1 LQASVKSSV
10 SRPHNPAGDNGRH
23 QKLHQLSR
31 AVGMPTSA
39 TKSANSGSR
48 PEGIRLSILAAT
60 VKGSVGSQGREVH
73 FSLNKP
79 VSFQEKWCRGFHR
92 GTIRF
97 SPARFE
103 QVIRTS
109 Q

>member
-39 TKSANSGSR
+39 TKSAVLGLDHLVVLMS
-48 PEGIRLSILAAT
+48 
-60 VKGSVGSQGREVH
+60 
-73 FSLNKP
+73 
-79 VSFQEKWCRGFHR
+79 
-92 GTIRF
+92 
-97 SPARFE
+97 
-103 QVIRTS
+103 VIR
-109 Q
+109 

>member
-39 TKSANSGSR
+39 TKSAPFRHAVMS
-48 PEGIRLSILAAT
+48 ELSPLLDEQRTTLA
-60 VKGSVGSQGREVH
+60 
-73 FSLNKP
+73 
-79 VSFQEKWCRGFHR
+79 RGELF
-92 GTIRF
+92 RF
-97 SPARFE
+97 
-103 QVIRTS
+103 
-109 Q
+109 

>member
-39 TKSANSGSR
+39 TKSARNG
-48 PEGIRLSILAAT
+48 PA
-60 VKGSVGSQGREVH
+60 
-73 FSLNKP
+73 
-79 VSFQEKWCRGFHR
+79 
-92 GTIRF
+92 GTI
-97 SPARFE
+97 
-103 QVIRTS
+103 
-109 Q
+109 